1 MNKTPITLLSF
12 LLCCLMLHAQDSS
25 FIQLNKIQFN
35 KQDTV
40 EFSCSLSNYKTQN
53 IRYTTLHVWIENVE
67 TNKSWKF
74 RYPIINGESK
84 ASFIIDSTLTNG
96 KYALNFLVQKSFFSL
111 EGQIKNYDTLQ
122 KNINYIMFTKDDNS
136 YLNTFT
142 PDENGTFRLK
152 GILFQ
157 DTATFV
163 FTPSA
168 KNIENTLILDIK
180 SPLDSFFS
188 ADTAFSQIITIGE
201 SKNIAANQPATNT
214 IPLHSNYQFDYNKF
228 YDKTTLPEIIVK
240 GKVKKKI
247 EQFDEK
253 YSTGLFKNDN
263 AKIFDGIESDQITRY
278 TSFIQFL
285 QGRVAGL
292 NISPIANGGY
302 KLIWRG
308 VSDFRGGS
316 NVDIFI
322 DEMRMDPNSFDF
334 NSINPADIA
343 MIKAY
348 PPPAYLSAGG
358 SRGAIVIYTKRG
370 DYEIEAKGKYK
381 FKIFG
386 YSSPEIIWK

>member
-1 MNKTPITLLSF
+1 
-12 LLCCLMLHAQDSS
+12 
-25 FIQLNKIQFN
+25 
-35 KQDTV
+35 
-40 EFSCSLSNYKTQN
+40 
-53 IRYTTLHVWIENVE
+53 LHVWIENIE

-74 RYPIINGESK
+74 RYPILNGSSK
-84 ASFIIDSTLTNG
+84 ASFIIDSSIANG
-96 KYALNFLVQKSFFSL
+96 KYAFNFLVQKSFFSL

-122 KNINYIMFTKDDNS
+122 KNINYMMFTKDDNS
-136 YLNTFT
+136 YVNTFS
-142 PDENGTFRLK
+142 PDENGSFRLR

-168 KNIENTLILDIK
+168 KNIENTLIVDIK
-180 SPLDSFFS
+180 SPIDSFFS
-188 ADTAFSQIITIGE
+188 ADTAFTQIITIGE
-201 SKNIAANQPATNT
+201 PKNTAANQATFNT
-214 IPLHSNYQFDYNKF
+214 NALSTNYQFNYNKF
-228 YDKTTLPEIIVK
+228 YDKTTLPEIMVK
-240 GKVKKKI
+240 GKIKKKV

-263 AKIFDGIESDQITRY
+263 AKVFDGIESDQITRY

-292 NISPIANGGY
+292 NISPIATGGY

-322 DEMRMDPNSFDF
+322 DEMRMDPSSFDF

-358 SRGAIVIYTKRG
+358 SRGAIVVYTKRG

-381 FKIFG
+381 FKVLG
-386 YSSPEIIWK
+386 YSSPEFIWK